1 MTEETLYMNERGTA
15 TIHTEVR
22 EILGLKD
29 KNGIVNLREIQV
41 VKVESEDINIDDLPQ
56 TTCHTISRI
65 DKNGRIRID
74 EVVREVLGISDE
86 KALLRIGEVEVELVY
101 DDSETGIRSSI
112 FGLDLGVIYASM
124 MTSWTKTK
132 DGLLRAN
139 QDIEYPPSLPTT
151 IKIVGSGLLIA
162 VVAVMLLSQN
172 GALEALGNGNRI
184 EWIGLI
190 NGLAL
195 GAFIFIHS
203 LPNEEETVQ
212 SLLKN
217 PPQ

>member
-1 MTEETLYMNERGTA
+1 MTEETLYMNERGTV

-22 EILGLKD
+22 EVLGLKD
-29 KNGIVNLREIQV
+29 KNGIVNLRDIQV
-41 VKVESEDINIDDLPQ
+41 VKIESEDINTDDLPQ

-74 EVVREVLGISDE
+74 EVVREVLGINDE
-86 KALLRIGEVEVELVY
+86 KALLRIGEVEVMRVY
-101 DDSETGIRSSI
+101 EDSETGIRSSI
-112 FGLDLGVIYASM
+112 FGLDLGVIYSDM

-132 DGLLRAN
+132 DALLRAN
-139 QDIEYPPSLPTT
+139 QDFEYPPSLPTT
-151 IKIVGSGLLIA
+151 TKVIGSGLLI
-162 VVAVMLLSQN
+162 VVVTVVLLSQN

-190 NGLAL
+190 NALAL
-195 GAFIFIHS
+195 GAIIFIHS
-203 LPNEEETVQ
+203 LPNEEETIQ